1 MRDTSS
7 RREKIVSMLR
17 SNGSVQV
24 YPLADMFGVSAVTIR
39 KDLKF
44 LEQRGVAS
52 RAYGGAILNEL
63 VPTTENAVGLKQQL
77 NPTKKDSI
85 AKAAAAFVSS
95 GESLILDSGT
105 TTNLIVP
112 YLCDFDELTVV
123 TNDLLAVNQLADCA
137 SIELI
142 VLGGTLR
149 RKSMFF
155 HGQQAEKALK
165 DLHVDKLFLGVDGF
179 HMQKGVTTHFE
190 PEATLN
196 RMMCKAST
204 EVIVV
209 TDSTKFG
216 KICLYKILEPLEIS
230 KLITDDGIPDEYR
243 EGLMEMG
250 IDVIVVGSDS

>member
-1 MRDTSS
+1 MRDTTS
-7 RREKIVSMLR
+7 RREKIVGLLR

-24 YPLADMFGVSAVTIR
+24 YPLAKMFGVSAVTIR

-52 RAYGGAILNEL
+52 RAYGGAILNEV
-63 VPTTENAVGLKQQL
+63 VPTTENAVNLKQKL
-77 NPTKKDSI
+77 NSEKKGSI
-85 AKAAAAFVSS
+85 AKAAAAFVAE

-105 TTNLIVP
+105 TTNQMVP
-112 YLCDFDELTVV
+112 YLRDFEALTVV
-123 TNDLLAVNQLADCA
+123 TNDLLAVTQLSDCA
-137 SIELI
+137 NVELI

-155 HGQQAEKALK
+155 HGQQAERALK
-165 DLHVDKLFLGVDGF
+165 ELHVDKLFLGVDGF

-204 EVIVV
+204 EIIVV
-209 TDSTKFG
+209 TDSSKFG
-216 KICLYKILEPLEIS
+216 NICLHNIVEPNEIS
-230 KLITDDGIPDEYR
+230 KLITDDGIPQEYYD
-243 EGLMEMG
+243 GLVSMG
-250 IDVIVVGSDS
+250 IEVIVVPSVD